1 MYGMKMLE
9 DMFGRGRDWNVDL
22 IFKFLM
28 VNGKLN
34 IDICKFFILYF
45 KNVYKFFSIFNIII
59 LCEKEFVF

>member
-34 IDICKFFILYF
+34 IDKFFILYF
-45 KNVYKFFSIFNIII
+45 NNVYKKISVFNIIKF
-59 LCEKEFVF
+59 CEKEFIF